1 MPASIRFALFDMDDV
16 VYAYTRADRIAY
28 LAKVTGL
35 EPAFINERIWSEGLE
50 AAADGGAFPTPE
62 LYISSWRDRLGY
74 PLAVKDWVEARR
86 LGMRLIPGTL
96 ALIERLVAAGTAVG
110 VLTNNGPL
118 VYEYRNTL
126 APDLARLVGDRFLVS
141 SSFATMKPDPRVYLR
156 ALDRLGFSPQESF
169 FTDDMPEN
177 IEGARAAGLRGAVF
191 TTPAALE
198 QELVAYG
205 LLGNASVEVTRD
217 KVLPGH

>member
-1 MPASIRFALFDMDDV
+1 MPTPIRLALFDMDDV
-16 VYAYTRADRIAY
+16 VYAYSRADRIAY
-28 LAKVTGL
+28 LANVTGL

-62 LYISSWRDRLGY
+62 LYINSWRERLGY
-74 PLAVKDWVEARR
+74 PLEVKDWVEARR
-86 LGMRLIPGTL
+86 LGMRPIPGTL
-96 ALIERLVAAGTAVG
+96 ALIERLIARGTAVG

-118 VYEYRNTL
+118 VYKYRETL
-126 APDLARLVGDRFLVS
+126 APELARLVGDRFLVS
-141 SSFATMKPDPRVYLR
+141 ASFSTLKPDPQVFVR

-177 IEGARAAGLRGAVF
+177 VEGALAAGLSGAVF

-198 QELVAYG
+198 AALVAHN
-205 LLGNASVEVTRD
+205 LL
-217 KVLPGH
+217 

>member
-1 MPASIRFALFDMDDV
+1 MPAAIRLALFDMDDV

-28 LAKVTGL
+28 LVSVTGL
-35 EPAFINERIWSEGLE
+35 EPAFINDRIWSEGLE

-62 LYISSWRDRLGY
+62 LYIRSWRERLGY

-86 LGMRLIPGTL
+86 RGMRLIPGTL
-96 ALIERLVAAGTAVG
+96 ALIERLIAAGTAVG

-118 VYEYRNTL
+118 VHAYRETL
-126 APDLARLVGDRFLVS
+126 APELARLVGDRFLVS
-141 SSFATMKPDPRVYLR
+141 ASFSTMKPDPRVFYR
-156 ALDRLGFSPQESF
+156 ALERLGFSPEESF

-177 IEGARAAGLRGAVF
+177 VDGARTAGLSGAVF

-198 QELVAYG
+198 EDLVKLG
-205 LLGNASVEVTRD
+205 LL
-217 KVLPGH
+217 

>member
-1 MPASIRFALFDMDDV
+1 MPTALRFALFDMDDV
-16 VYAYTRADRIAY
+16 VYTYTRADRIAY

-35 EPAFINERIWSEGLE
+35 APAFINERIWGEGLE

-62 LYISSWRDRLGY
+62 LYINSWRERLGY

-118 VYEYRNTL
+118 VHAYRHTL
-126 APDLARLVGDRFLVS
+126 APDLARLAGDRFLVS
-141 SSFATMKPDPRVYLR
+141 SSFATMKPDPKVFLK
-156 ALDRLGFSPQESF
+156 ALDQLGFSPEEGF

-177 IEGARAAGLRGAVF
+177 VEGARAAGLVGAVF

-198 QELVAYG
+198 ESLVAHG
-205 LLGNASVEVTRD
+205 LL
-217 KVLPGH
+217 

>member
-1 MPASIRFALFDMDDV
+1 MSASIRFALFDMDDV

-28 LAKVTGL
+28 LASVTGL
-35 EPAFINERIWSEGLE
+35 EPVFINERIWSEGLE

-62 LYISSWRDRLGY
+62 LYIGSWRDRLGY
-74 PLAVKDWVEARR
+74 PLAVEDWVEARR

-96 ALIERLVAAGTAVG
+96 ALIERLIAAGTTVG

-118 VYEYRNTL
+118 VHAYRETL

-141 SSFATMKPDPRVYLR
+141 SSFSTMKPDPQVFRR
-156 ALDRLGFSPQESF
+156 ALEQMGFLPEESF
-169 FTDDMPEN
+169 FVDDMPEN
-177 IEGARAAGLRGAVF
+177 VEGARIAGLDGAVF

-198 QELVAYG
+198 EELIGRG
-205 LLGNASVEVTRD
+205 LL
-217 KVLPGH
+217 

>member
-1 MPASIRFALFDMDDV
+1 MPTALRFALFDMDDV
-16 VYAYTRADRIAY
+16 VYTYTRADRIAY

-35 EPAFINERIWSEGLE
+35 APAFINERIWGEGLE

-62 LYISSWRDRLGY
+62 LYINSWRERLGY
-74 PLAVKDWVEARR
+74 PLAVQDWVEARR

-96 ALIERLVAAGTAVG
+96 ALIERLVMAGTAVG

-118 VYEYRNTL
+118 VYAYRHTL
-126 APDLARLVGDRFLVS
+126 APDLARLAGDRFLVS
-141 SSFATMKPDPRVYLR
+141 SSFSTMKPDPKVFLR
-156 ALDRLGFSPQESF
+156 ALDQLGFSPEESF

-177 IEGARAAGLRGAVF
+177 VGGACAAGLVGAVF

-198 QELVAYG
+198 ESLVAHG
-205 LLGNASVEVTRD
+205 LL
-217 KVLPGH
+217 